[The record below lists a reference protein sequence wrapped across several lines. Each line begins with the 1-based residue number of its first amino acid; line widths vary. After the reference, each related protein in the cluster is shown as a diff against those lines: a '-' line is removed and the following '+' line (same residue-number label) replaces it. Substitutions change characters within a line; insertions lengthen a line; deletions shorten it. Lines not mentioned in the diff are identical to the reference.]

1 MADYKAGKK
10 DVLLSD
16 APGDESRVRAVLA
29 DWGMD
34 EPAMRRVMKAH
45 RERVRNQCKREG
57 APYPG
62 VSPLA
67 AVTVSHDVDKA
78 RGLRA

>member
-1 MADYKAGKK
+1 MSEDKANDKN
-10 DVLLSD
+10 VLLSD
-16 APGDESRVRAVLA
+16 APGDKDRLRAVLA

-34 EPAMRRVMKAH
+34 EPAMRRVMQVH
-45 RERVRNQCKREG
+45 RECVRNQGRREG
-57 APYPG
+57 TPYRS

-67 AVTVSHDVDKA
+67 AVTVSYDTKKA